1 MIRFK
6 KIFKI
11 FFILHFILITG
22 CANYTQLSNNE
33 RLVSYKVLSG
43 ETEYFVEKFDTETKN
58 WFRAKCNNTNHKK
71 NYKDCINNTE
81 FTEISKILIEGMLS
95 SNDTSINENS
105 NKNEETEEEETEEE
119 ETEEDET
126 EEEEDEDNWD
136 EDDWT

>member
-1 MIRFK
+1 MIDFK

-11 FFILHFILITG
+11 FFILHFVIITG

-43 ETEYFVEKFDTETKN
+43 ETKYFVEKFDTETES

-71 NYKDCINNTE
+71 NYEDCINNTE
-81 FTEISKILIEGMLS
+81 FTEISKILIAGLLS
-95 SNDTSINENS
+95 NNDTSINENENS
-105 NKNEETEEEETEEE
+105 NKNDE
-119 ETEEDET
+119 EEDE
-126 EEEEDEDNWD
+126 EENEEEDEEEDEDNWD